1 MDRKENHLEFKK
13 IKFNLVIFRTCPQL
27 SDNTHSFRHIDH
39 LSKWWQRIIN
49 ILIALYSEIFI
60 INEDENTTHLWER
73 TKVVFWHTH
82 LKKWKFNELLN
93 SRSQK
98 HKMEKL
104 HRKQRISTANLWKYF
119 KTYLTRLTKRKE
131 TKLKCIYNIYKLYLY
146 ASIFEILDTMLF
158 HKNII
163 GQHTNKGIAILNEL

>member
-1 MDRKENHLEFKK
+1 MKMKTLHTCGRELKWYFGIHIWKNENLM
-13 IKFNLVIFRTCPQL
+13 
-27 SDNTHSFRHIDH
+27 SY
-39 LSKWWQRIIN
+39 
-49 ILIALYSEIFI
+49 LIQE
-60 INEDENTTHLWER
+60 
-73 TKVVFWHTH
+73 V
-82 LKKWKFNELLN
+82 
-93 SRSQK
+93 K